1 MTLRQ
6 LIIGIIGVLV
16 LVVGY
21 FGPNLWF
28 IAGGS
33 PMVNKPILDCNSE
46 NDLENQVLATVS
58 NDIERIKEL
67 AKLSNGIYSSQP
79 HRFSSELRNFCY
91 GNDDDTE
98 CEVIKHNHVR
108 YLLATKS
115 MPGSK
120 TEVTVVFP
128 GTEDSDDF
136 WTDLLQEF
144 GFKPAAY
151 KDAEEIA
158 RQIKYEYSDAHITFS
173 GHSLG
178 GALANYAA
186 HVANSDAVIF
196 NPAKLHF
203 YNAVDPL
210 LVNGSYNGNILTF
223 VNENDPISGAKLRA
237 SPTNYQGDVFVL
249 VENNNRP
256 SEFRHKIKE
265 VIARLDDVTRAPNV
279 TRKLCQSYNGR
290 DSSNL

>member
-1 MTLRQ
+1 
-6 LIIGIIGVLV
+6 
-16 LVVGY
+16 
-21 FGPNLWF
+21 
-28 IAGGS
+28 
-33 PMVNKPILDCNSE
+33 MVNKPILDCNSE
-46 NDLENQVLATVS
+46 NDLENQ
-58 NDIERIKEL
+58 EL

-91 GNDDDTE
+91 GNDDDTD

-108 YLLATKS
+108 YLLAT
-115 MPGSK
+115 

-136 WTDLLQEF
+136 WTDLLQHF
-144 GFKPAAY
+144 GYKLAAY

-158 RQIKYEYSDAHITFS
+158 LQIKGEYPDAHITFS

-178 GALANYAA
+178 GALANFAA
-186 HVANSDAVIF
+186 HVADSDAVIF
-196 NPAKLHF
+196 NPAKLHI

-290 DSSNL
+290 DSSDL